1 MMNIIELQD
10 KLTNLNIDITAK
22 EICNIWGMDEAVF
35 SRKKKAKSDVKFEKI
50 RQLESQLNIKLLDES
65 EPSVILDFFPDVFG
79 SCGNGAFAL
88 SELREQIIVPK
99 KAFFTAYNPLKK
111 YSVITARGSSMQPI
125 LFDNDR
131 IIIEHSE
138 GEQIIDNRIYIF
150 AYENEIFIKRLAK
163 NVNQLI
169 ITSENK
175 SYDVIK
181 LTGEEI
187 NKVLIIGQV
196 VGLMRDLR

>member
-10 KLTNLNIDITAK
+10 KLKNLNMDITAK

-50 RQLESQLNIKLLDES
+50 RQLESQLQVKLLDED

-79 SCGNGAFAL
+79 SCGNGVFAL

-99 KAFFTAYNPLKK
+99 KAFFTAYNPVKK
-111 YSVITARGSSMQPI
+111 YSVITARGSSMQPV

-169 ITSENK
+169 ITSENA